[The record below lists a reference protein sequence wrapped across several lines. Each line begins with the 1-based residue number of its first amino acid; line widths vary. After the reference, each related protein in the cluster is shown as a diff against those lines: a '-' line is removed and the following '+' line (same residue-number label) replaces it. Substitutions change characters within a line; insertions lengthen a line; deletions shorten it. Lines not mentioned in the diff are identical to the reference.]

1 MKYLIWYST
10 KSENYNHGSEMD
22 HKVNESLTGES
33 LEVLYELEESE
44 MGLVK
49 KIVTQ
54 LNTARSEASGK
65 YARV

>member
-10 KSENYNHGSEMD
+10 KSESYNHGSEMD

-44 MGLVK
+44 MSLVK

-54 LNTARSEASGK
+54 LNA
-65 YARV
+65 ARVESTDKYSRV